1 MRFIMVLFSI
11 EYEVSNGM
19 TFICKVIGSNE
30 NDIVNDI
37 VSQVGQIRVTSIHR
51 VSEVHRITD
60 TVRKGI
66 VERSLLKD
74 RPKGKVGRPR
84 KY

>member
-1 MRFIMVLFSI
+1 MVLFSI
-11 EYEVSNGM
+11 EYEISNGM
-19 TFICKVIGSNE
+19 TYICKVIGSNE
-30 NDIVNDI
+30 NDVVNDI
-37 VSQVGQIRVTSIHR
+37 ISQVGQIRVTSIHR

-74 RPKGKVGRPR
+74 KPKGKGRPR

>member
-1 MRFIMVLFSI
+1 MVLFSI

-19 TFICKVIGSNE
+19 TYICKVIGSNE
-30 NDIVNDI
+30 NDVVNNLI
-37 VSQVGQIRVTSIHR
+37 SQVGNIRILSLFR

-66 VERSLLKD
+66 VERSLMNE
-74 RPKGKVGRPR
+74 PSKGKGRPR
-84 KY
+84 KLDL

>member
-1 MRFIMVLFSI
+1 MVSPYSNIMK
-11 EYEVSNGM
+11 G
-19 TFICKVIGSNE
+19 IGKDE
-30 NDIVNDI
+30 NDVVNDI

-74 RPKGKVGRPR
+74 TPKGKGRPR
-84 KY
+84 KLDI

>member
-1 MRFIMVLFSI
+1 MILFSI

-19 TFICKVIGSNE
+19 TYICKVIGTDE
-30 NDIVNDI
+30 NDVVNDLI
-37 VSQVGQIRVTSIHR
+37 SQVGQIRVTSIHR
-51 VSEVHRITD
+51 VSEIHRITD

-74 RPKGKVGRPR
+74 RPKGKGRPR